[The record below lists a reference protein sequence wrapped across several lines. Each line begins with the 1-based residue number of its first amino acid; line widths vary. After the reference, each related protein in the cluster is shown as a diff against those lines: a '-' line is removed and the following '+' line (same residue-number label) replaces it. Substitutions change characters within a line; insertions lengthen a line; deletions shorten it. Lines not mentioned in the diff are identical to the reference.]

1 MNKNKNMNIFLLIIF
16 IILAVIVY
24 FMYSKNKNQ
33 ENFSDSNS
41 TTNSLSLEV
50 PTVKRPYVNLYDN
63 FGKKLNVILI
73 SKPFSSDEEYKV
85 YEDNKDKNIF
95 LGITSYLEFP
105 AMVSNPFE
113 NFTENYKK
121 YKYKEITEGWI
132 HGFRNPEKIF
142 NNTPLLFASE
152 SDWTDCNVC
161 KPDTSIKKEY
171 DFIYICL
178 KVDDKKEVCDDWAT
192 YNKNW
197 TLAKKCLDI
206 FCNKYKLKGLLVGRK
221 GCKLPAG
228 CKYLETTNM
237 IKYNELT
244 KMYNKS
250 RFIFVPNE
258 KDASPRVL
266 TEALA
271 MNIPCFVNK
280 NILGGWKY
288 VTDET
293 GEFFTDETDVSNS
306 LDILLDKIKNK
317 QYEPRNYFVTNYSV
331 INAGK
336 KLKKFL
342 YDNFSERINIK
353 ENLVDYISPEFV
365 KSDFKPCNPVKEI
378 HN

>member
-1 MNKNKNMNIFLLIIF
+1 MKVNIILLIIF
-16 IILAVIVY
+16 IVLTIITFYIGVNTTIL
-24 FMYSKNKNQ
+24 
-33 ENFSDSNS
+33 ENFEDAKK
-41 TTNSLSLEV
+41 EKDEI

-63 FGKKLNVILI
+63 FGNKLNVMLI
-73 SKPFSSDEEYKV
+73 SKPFGSDSEYEIYKN
-85 YEDNKDKNIF
+85 NKDKIIF

-105 AMVSNPFE
+105 GMVSNPLEDFK
-113 NFTENYKK
+113 ENYKK
-121 YKYKEITEGWI
+121 YKYQEITEGWI
-132 HGFRNPEKIF
+132 HGFRNPENTF
-142 NNTPLLFASE
+142 NNNTPLLFASE

-161 KPDTSIKKEY
+161 KPDPNIKKEY

-178 KVDDKKEVCDDWAT
+178 KVDEKKEVCDDWAT

-237 IKYNELT
+237 IKYHELT

-250 RFIFVPNE
+250 KFIFIPNE

-271 MNIPCFVNK
+271 MNIPCLVNR

-288 VTDET
+288 INDQT
-293 GEFFTDETDVSNS
+293 GQFFTDENDISNS
-306 LDILLDKIKNK
+306 VDILLDNINNRK
-317 QYEPRNYFVTNYSV
+317 YSPRNYFIKHYSV
-331 INAGK
+331 INSGK
-336 KLKKFL
+336 KLKDFL
-342 YDNFSERINIK
+342 YTHYGDRINIK
-353 ENLVDYISPEFV
+353 KHSIDYISPEFV
-365 KSDFKPCNPVKEI
+365 KSDFKPCGPVKEI
-378 HN
+378 HY